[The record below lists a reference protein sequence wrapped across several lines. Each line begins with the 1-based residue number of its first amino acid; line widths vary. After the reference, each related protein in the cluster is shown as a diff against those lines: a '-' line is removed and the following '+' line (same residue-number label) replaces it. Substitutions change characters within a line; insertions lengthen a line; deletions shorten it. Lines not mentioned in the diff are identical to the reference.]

1 MELAALEE
9 KRKKEADKEAAR
21 LLEDKDKAPPGRPD
35 SALPGQATPQIVSQM
50 RRALDL
56 EQSSI

>member
-9 KRKKEADKEAAR
+9 KRKKEADMEAAR
-21 LLEDKDKAPPGRPD
+21 LLEDKDKAPPG
-35 SALPGQATPQIVSQM
+35 QATPQIVCQM

>member
-35 SALPGQATPQIVSQM
+35 SALPGQDTPQLVSPM
-50 RRALDL
+50 RRP
-56 EQSSI
+56 